1 MRELANVTPTY
12 FFSHVQL
19 FFDNI
24 FLAINDPK
32 IRDSAVSALRS
43 ALYVV
48 ADREIVTQDLKDNKS
63 RIDQQIPNCF
73 KTCFEEV
80 MKGFEERDK
89 SAQKERD
96 DKIQASLLILNELL
110 RCSNDSGTDFNAS
123 NEVESNQLFYS
134 SVDLICREL
143 EYKYNQIIENQSNTR
158 SSQLSRLFR
167 SHTNSHNHST
177 VPSYGLRDLN
187 SVVKYHKEMGI
198 APIHSSHHK

>member
-12 FFSHVQL
+12 FFSHVNL

-48 ADREIVTQDLKDNKS
+48 AERERVSQDLKDNKS

-80 MKGFEERDK
+80 MKGFDEREK

-110 RCSNDSGTDFNAS
+110 RCSNDSGIDFNTS
-123 NEVESNQLFYS
+123 NELESNQLFYS
-134 SVDLICREL
+134 SVDLICREM
-143 EYKYNQIIENQSNTR
+143 EYKYNQIIESQSNTR

-167 SHTNSHNHST
+167 SHTNVQNHPT

-198 APIHSSHHK
+198 APVPSSHHK